1 MLGELQTLKVS
12 FSGEECF
19 GQYVDLHECYNRYI
33 NSKFGHPVTYVAYL
47 DNFPTIDMIP
57 SKYKATAQYKEY
69 MEGVLAYLISFLDRT
84 KPLMFLD
91 RVFKSLESDFEERWT
106 VERGK
111 KRPRTTTVDDVI
123 EQLDEYST
131 VESLIELGPVK
142 LNEALNTLGLK
153 SGGTV
158 YQRAE
163 RLLLVKN
170 TPLEKLDRKHFKKE
184 KGQDEHDCYKETALI
199 EAKVN
204 KLCELLKE
212 TLEQTREH
220 VRNRQGMTFDELV
233 RDRDA
238 DDEVLVH
245 DIASDAEEDAR
256 RDCNPLKLPLGWDG
270 KPIPYWLYKLHGL
283 DQDFKCEICGNFT
296 YKGRRAFEKHFHGA
310 RHQHGMNCL
319 GIPNTKSFH
328 EITRIDDAKEL
339 WRQIQLRKG
348 LLLWQPDVLEE
359 YEDAEGNVYNK
370 KTYNDLVRQGI
381 IQI

>member
-1 MLGELQTLKVS
+1 M
-12 FSGEECF
+12 
-19 GQYVDLHECYNRYI
+19 
-33 NSKFGHPVTYVAYL
+33 
-47 DNFPTIDMIP
+47 
-57 SKYKATAQYKEY
+57 
-69 MEGVLAYLISFLDRT
+69 SFLDRT

-91 RVFKSLESDFEERWT
+91 RVFKSVESEFEERWT

-111 KRPRTTTVDDVI
+111 KRPRTTTTVDDVI
-123 EQLDEYST
+123 EQFDGCST
-131 VESLIELGPVK
+131 VESLIELGPMK

-170 TPLEKLDRKHFKKE
+170 TPLEKLGRKHFKKE
-184 KGQDEHDCYKETALI
+184 KDYCCKETALI

-204 KLCELLKE
+204 KLCELLKDV
-212 TLEQTREH
+212 LERTRER

-238 DDEVLVH
+238 DHEILVH
-245 DIASDAEEDAR
+245 DIGSDNADEK

-270 KPIPYWLYKLHGL
+270 KPIPYWLYKLYGL
-283 DQDFKCEICGNFT
+283 NQEFKCEICGNFT
-296 YKGRRAFEKHFHGA
+296 YKGRRDYEKHFHGA
-310 RHQHGMNCL
+310 RHQHGMSCL

-328 EITRIDDAKEL
+328 DIARIDDAKEL
-339 WRQIQLRKG
+339 WQQIQLRKG
-348 LLLWQPDVLEE
+348 LSLWQPDVLEE

-381 IQI
+381 IQV